1 MPRWPANLR
10 CVSIGAALPRGSV
23 QRFQPLAV
31 QRTEHKPVLR
41 QFRADYQRRCSA
53 DFARIHE
60 AGLLNAG
67 FANLRSLS
75 YETNPEAKFSQA
87 RQPGICG
94 RLSGGWIAAAA
105 PARIVIIADPAD
117 KLTSAGP
124 VQWAIGELR
133 RAVEAKGATSEL
145 VATAGAAGQFQT
157 AVVVG
162 RPETNLPAEAFR
174 LAPAK
179 QNGKPVVR
187 ASASDSRGLVYA
199 ITELADRVQHGTDP
213 VAALALTSAIQEQPA
228 NSVRS
233 INKAF
238 VSDVEDKSWY
248 YDRDYWR
255 DYLSTLATNRF
266 NRFSLAFGW
275 GYDFPRNVVGDYFH
289 LPYPYL
295 VEVPGYNVRVIPL
308 EDGERERNLEALRF
322 IVEQT
327 AARGLEFQLALWT
340 HAYEWTD
347 SPRAQHRI
355 EGLTPET
362 HAAYCRDALALLL
375 KTCPESR
382 GSRCGYME
390 RAEFPKATTNSG
402 APCFK
407 ALSAPDGPSRSTCM
421 PRESIRR

>member
-1 MPRWPANLR
+1 MLLL
-10 CVSIGAALPRGSV
+10 SSSLPR
-23 QRFQPLAV
+23 
-31 QRTEHKPVLR
+31 
-41 QFRADYQRRCSA
+41 
-53 DFARIHE
+53 
-60 AGLLNAG
+60 
-67 FANLRSLS
+67 
-75 YETNPEAKFSQA
+75 
-87 RQPGICG
+87 
-94 RLSGGWIAAAA
+94 
-105 PARIVIIADPAD
+105 
-117 KLTSAGP
+117 
-124 VQWAIGELR
+124 
-133 RAVEAKGATSEL
+133 
-145 VATAGAAGQFQT
+145 GAAGQFQT

-179 QNGKPVVR
+179 QNDKPVVPPPLPTLGVSCTR
-187 ASASDSRGLVYA
+187 SPNWPTACSTGPILSPRL
-199 ITELADRVQHGTDP
+199 LLPRHPGTTCERRP
-213 VAALALTSAIQEQPA
+213 QYQQ
-228 NSVRS
+228 
-233 INKAF
+233 AF

-340 HAYEWTD
+340 HAYQWTD

-375 KTCPESR
+375 KTCPGITGLTLRVRGES
-382 GSRCGYME
+382 
-390 RAEFPKATTNSG
+390 EFPKATTNSG

-407 ALSAPDGPSRSTCM
+407 ALCAPDGPSRSTCM